1 MKMKVAIINKETRE
15 VVGIYYIRRR
25 QAQLHRR
32 RKDYYSRAAW
42 KIAVADGDVDADE
55 RDKYTFSIQQET

>member
-1 MKMKVAIINKETRE
+1 MKMKVAIINKETGE
-15 VVGIYYIRRR
+15 VVGIYDIVEGGLNYTPTK
-25 QAQLHRR
+25 
-32 RKDYYSRAAW
+32 KDYYSRAW